1 MRFAVYCETGQ
12 TRLGFGLLALSA
24 IKTNVGCVS
33 TSSKCTYVLNG
44 NSKSTARLLKWTD
57 SLELFLLEHAMKTN
71 INCAST
77 SMKLFHSREI
87 FYLSPDVYQMRL
99 LK

>member
-1 MRFAVYCETGQ
+1 MRFALYSETGQ
-12 TRLGFGLLALSA
+12 TRLGFVLLALSA

-44 NSKSTARLLKWTD
+44 NSKSTGETAQMDIIARAFPARTCN
-57 SLELFLLEHAMKTN
+57 ENQHRLFTVGRFF
-71 INCAST
+71 I
-77 SMKLFHSREI
+77 
-87 FYLSPDVYQMRL
+87 YQMRL